1 MFIKGFAT
9 IFLILFYVGVLMSK
23 IIPEKDAG
31 FLFQVFLKLFTWSV
45 QAIIGSAIMVAIYN
59 IWY

>member
-1 MFIKGFAT
+1 
-9 IFLILFYVGVLMSK
+9 MSK